1 MGAHRTFSYD
11 RPRNNEVVHLSETHI
26 VDADDEEKVALTIS
40 ESSPRRGFSIRVR
53 LLFRAISRESCE
65 VTILAEVR
73 PMGRNM
79 TDQMAVHK
87 AFGLVINEI
96 SMRYGLEGKGKVLH
110 LTLEASCLWLAK
122 FTGSHL

>member
-40 ESSPRRGFSIRVR
+40 ESSPRRGFSIKVR
-53 LLFRAISRESCE
+53 LLIRAVSRESCE

-79 TDQMAVHK
+79 TDQLAVHK

-96 SMRYGLEGKGKVLH
+96 SMRYGLEGKGKDLRVV
-110 LTLEASCLWLAK
+110 
-122 FTGSHL
+122 